1 MAKSVNFIHDINK
14 QEFITSF
21 VPHFDRKYHFL
32 WLMWNIPL
40 RLFQHKVTKQNISLF
55 FMYICIITLHSAD
68 MYPLSLLFLL
78 VGSNWIHKHKEV
90 GYNITMITLIL
101 SSIYWNQR
109 NAFHFK
115 RVTISLHCPYVS
127 YNKAYYIII
136 ISFRVVGYVI
146 EWLFCQ
152 HV

>member
-1 MAKSVNFIHDINK
+1 MYK
-14 QEFITSF
+14 QGFTTLS

-78 VGSNWIHKHKEV
+78 VGSNWIHKHKVV
-90 GYNITMITLIL
+90 GYNITMITIIFLPLTKTKEMQLI
-101 SSIYWNQR
+101 
-109 NAFHFK
+109 FK
-115 RVTISLHCPYVS
+115 ELQLACITPHLS
-127 YNKAYYIII
+127 YNRAYCIMILI
-136 ISFRVVGYVI
+136 HRVLKSYFTRKTCI
-146 EWLFCQ
+146 DW
-152 HV
+152 